1 MIYLADKDKPEYFQE
16 VKIDGDKGEYKS
28 KSKWKFKMPSEK
40 LRSNKNETDK
50 WLREWPLNKNA
61 WLIFKLNNQPTQL
74 F

>member
-1 MIYLADKDKPEYFQE
+1 VDKGKPEYFQE

-61 WLIFKLNNQPTQL
+61 WLIFKHSNQPMQL